1 MPADIFDSFRK
12 AAFGDIEFP
21 YRGISIK
28 GALRH
33 HVHEYLHRPGAE
45 IESLGRRP
53 YIFGFDCEFHNVAMS
68 WPDLYPSR
76 LSQLVS
82 LCESEQTFPLMVP
95 NLGREIQVKAIAWD
109 RTLLASV
116 RSGESVRFEFIED
129 SSERYT
135 ADKLISFTQA
145 SAPTQFEAVVFEV
158 ERVPGVDFDTM
169 DYLSALAEEVEKWLA
184 VVDLATAT
192 PGFIHASVES
202 LFTRCQDLAR
212 APALQTAQAWPA
224 LAATLSL
231 WGTIAKL
238 RNESLDAARPLAG
251 YTTARDRM
259 SVIDVSMVLF
269 DGDPSHTMELLQLN
283 DFDDAM
289 AIRVGTN
296 VRYLAPL
303 PSSLA
308 LAA

>member
-1 MPADIFDSFRK
+1 MPADIFDTFKK

-21 YRGISIK
+21 YKSISIK
-28 GALRH
+28 GALDEHRH
-33 HVHEYLHRPGAE
+33 KYLHRPGWE
-45 IESLGRRP
+45 VEGLGRRG
-53 YIFGFDCEFHNVAMS
+53 YVFGFECDFHNVAAS

-82 LCESEQTFPLMVP
+82 LCESEQTFPLYVP
-95 NLGREIQVKAIAWD
+95 NLGRELPAKAIVWN

-116 RSGESVRFEFIED
+116 RSGEAVSFEFLED
-129 SSERYT
+129 STDRYT
-135 ADKLISFTQA
+135 ADKLINFTEGA
-145 SAPTQFEAVVFEV
+145 TPTQLEDVRFEV
-158 ERVPGVDFDTM
+158 ERVPAVDDVTLGLL
-169 DYLSALAEEVEKWLA
+169 DDLSDELDKWLA
-184 VVDLATAT
+184 LKDLAETTVA
-192 PGFIHASVES
+192 FQHARVDG

-212 APALQTAQAWPA
+212 APTLQTAVAWPA
-224 LAATLSL
+224 LAATLTL

-238 RNESLDAARPLAG
+238 RNESINAARPLAG

-269 DGDPSHTMELLQLN
+269 GTPANTIEILQLN

-289 AIRVGTN
+289 ALKVGTN

-308 LAA
+308 SAA